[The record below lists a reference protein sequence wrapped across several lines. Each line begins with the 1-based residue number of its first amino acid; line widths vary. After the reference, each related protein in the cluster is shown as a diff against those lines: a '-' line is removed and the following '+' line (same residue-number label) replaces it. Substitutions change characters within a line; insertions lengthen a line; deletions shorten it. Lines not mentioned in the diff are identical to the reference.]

1 MRKNI
6 FMSLLLAVLLLAVQ
20 GTPGMAQA
28 GSFSHTDQLFYFR
41 PNADRQASVRHNGG
55 EEIVRFIRGKAG
67 ILRLYDKDKTAEY
80 LSFTPYPS
88 NVRHTY
94 CSVREIWLEGSL
106 VNKLYEIEYT
116 AGTHAQ
122 NCGYWLAGK
131 SGGQWVVFVS
141 LDSLAAQGYDIDK
154 WQRIKSEIIDGDLIL
169 TSMHTEVPPGVA
181 HYQGRQVVD
190 FQARIFWDVD
200 ADCCGI
206 ERLE

>member
-6 FMSLLLAVLLLAVQ
+6 FRSLLLAVLFFAAL
-20 GTPGMAQA
+20 GTSGTTQA
-28 GSFSHTDQLFYFR
+28 AYFSHTDQWFSFP
-41 PNADRQASVRHNGG
+41 PNEDRQASVRHNGG

-67 ILRLYDKDKTAEY
+67 ILRLYDKDKITEY
-80 LSFTPYPS
+80 LSFTPYPD
-88 NVRHTY
+88 NVGYDY
-94 CSVREIWLEGSL
+94 CSVREIWLDAYHGK
-106 VNKLYEIEYT
+106 KLYEIEYH

-169 TSMHTEVPPGVA
+169 TSMHTEVPPGA
-181 HYQGRQVVD
+181 AYYQGRQVVD
-190 FQARIFWDVD
+190 FQARIFWDDD
-200 ADCCGI
+200 ADWCGV